1 MKTPKRILVVDDEE
15 TIREVVSRYLV
26 RGGFQVIEA
35 ADGFEALDAIKDNP
49 PDLIVLD
56 LMLPGIDGLTLT
68 QHLRQDRQVPII
80 MLTAKGEPGD
90 RIRGLDL
97 GADDY
102 ITKPFS
108 PQEVVSRV
116 RAVLRRSG
124 GSNAPGPQT
133 PVIFNN
139 LSIDPISHDVTVGG
153 EIVSLTSKEFDLL
166 LFFAQN
172 PGQVFTRTQLLGQ
185 VWGDE
190 LYIDPSTI
198 TVHIRR
204 LREKIEPD
212 PGSPAFITTVWGV
225 GYKFNG
231 NG

>member
-1 MKTPKRILVVDDEE
+1 MKVKNKILVIDDEE
-15 TIREVVSRYLV
+15 TIREVVSRYLI
-26 RGGFQVIEA
+26 REGYQVSEA
-35 ADGFEALDAIKDNP
+35 ADGFEALDSIKNDP

-68 QHLRQDRQVPII
+68 EHLRRDREIPII
-80 MLTAKGEPGD
+80 MLTAKGEPTD

-124 GSNAPGPQT
+124 SVSTQKLQSPIEFDRLVIDSNAHEVSRDGK
-133 PVIFNN
+133 
-139 LSIDPISHDVTVGG
+139 PIV
-153 EIVSLTSKEFDLL
+153 LTAKEFELL
-166 LFFAQN
+166 LFFAKN
-172 PGQVFTRTQLLGQ
+172 PGVVFSRTQLLRQ
-185 VWGDE
+185 VWEDE
-190 LYIDPSTI
+190 LYTDPTTV

-204 LREKIEPD
+204 LREKIEED
-212 PGSPAFITTVWGV
+212 PAAPVYIQTVWGV
-225 GYKFNG
+225 GYKFIG
-231 NG
+231 ES

>member
-1 MKTPKRILVVDDEE
+1 MKVKNKILVIDDEE
-15 TIREVVSRYLV
+15 TIREVVSRYLI
-26 RGGFQVIEA
+26 REGYQVSEA
-35 ADGFEALDAIKDNP
+35 ADGFEALDSIKNDP

-68 QHLRQDRQVPII
+68 EHLRRDREIPII
-80 MLTAKGEPGD
+80 MLTAKGEPTD

-124 GSNAPGPQT
+124 SVSTQKLQSPIEFDRLVIDSNAHEVSRDGK
-133 PVIFNN
+133 
-139 LSIDPISHDVTVGG
+139 PIA
-153 EIVSLTSKEFDLL
+153 LTAKEFELL
-166 LFFAQN
+166 LFFAKN
-172 PGQVFTRTQLLGQ
+172 PGVVFSRTQLLRQ
-185 VWGDE
+185 VWEDE
-190 LYIDPSTI
+190 LYTDPTTV

-204 LREKIEPD
+204 LREKIEED
-212 PGSPAFITTVWGV
+212 PAAPVYIQTVWGV
-225 GYKFNG
+225 GYKFIG
-231 NG
+231 ES